1 MRPEFIWIRTH
12 ELFCFL
18 LRSTA
23 QSPDKADNSTMQ
35 RACLYPQL
43 TTKLQQAAPC
53 ACGRCA
59 LACCFYRSLR
69 SITRSHHHH
78 LSLPLLAACC
88 VIVYHTTQYCCQFDS
103 DNREQQQSSQQYIRT
118 STCCSLSA
126 WAHAPHAPR
135 KYRKYFRT
143 ILRWSAHSFQA
154 INPKRTAKPR
164 SGRSLSLALP
174 WLGLGR
180 VGSTPSC
187 DL

>member
-1 MRPEFIWIRTH
+1 MGSEMCIRD
-12 ELFCFL
+12 
-18 LRSTA
+18 SY
-23 QSPDKADNSTMQ
+23 KNST
-35 RACLYPQL
+35 LPHSNSS
-43 TTKLQQAAPC
+43 TTQHHARVGGP
-53 ACGRCA
+53 RCA
-59 LACCFYRSLR
+59 LASCFCRSLR